1 MNILDRINKPN
12 DIKDIDREDLPELAD
27 EIREFLVSHVS
38 EDRWTFGSE
47 SWMRGTYNGTSQ
59 GSGFP

>member
-27 EIREFLVSHVS
+27 EIREFLVLKSY
-38 EDRWTFGSE
+38 EDLTLLP
-47 SWMRGTYNGTSQ
+47 Q
-59 GSGFP
+59 IQHLQLQK

>member
-27 EIREFLVSHVS
+27 EIREFLVSQTVWRNERFP
-38 EDRWTFGSE
+38 ED
-47 SWMRGTYNGTSQ
+47 Q
-59 GSGFP
+59 